1 MLSIGHVELI
11 SAQVPFNI
19 MKGLMIGMIY
29 SAKKCLFGN
38 WLRLKIHVIPKSTI
52 VNSMQCVPE
61 STTDTTSPKA
71 PDKKMSKRYYS
82 TVMQLFHAV
91 SVNTIIIYRYCHM
104 EYY

>member
-1 MLSIGHVELI
+1 MLSIGLVELI
-11 SAQVPFNI
+11 SAQVPFI

-38 WLRLKIHVIPKSTI
+38 WLGLNIIIIPKSTI

-71 PDKKMSKRYYS
+71 PDKKNELKILFNS
-82 TVMQLFHAV
+82 QLIHAV
-91 SVNTIIIYRYCHM
+91 SVNTIIYRYCHM